1 MTIKEMRDS
10 TGLTQKAF
18 AEIFGIPIGT
28 LRRWEYGESTPA
40 PYIIRLMEGILPL
53 DTEKLQKIESSKS
66 TYYYDEI
73 AKCII
78 DKRGIRIKVN
88 ENIAGVKPQNLAI
101 YVDDLFEAYYDAVN
115 KFDTDCK
122 IDKKEDILWG

>member
-1 MTIKEMRDS
+1 MRDS

-73 AKCII
+73 TKCII
-78 DKRGIRIKVN
+78 DKRGTRIKVN

-122 IDKKEDILWG
+122 LDKKEDILWG

>member
-73 AKCII
+73 AKSII
-78 DKRGIRIKVN
+78 DKRGTRIKVN